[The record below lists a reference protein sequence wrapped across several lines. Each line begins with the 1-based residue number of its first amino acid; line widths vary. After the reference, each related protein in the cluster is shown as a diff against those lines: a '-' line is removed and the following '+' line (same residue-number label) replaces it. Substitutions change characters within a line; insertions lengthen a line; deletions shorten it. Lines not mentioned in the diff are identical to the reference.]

1 MLAHEINLGDGDKY
15 NEQTTPRG
23 YAWRVEQAL
32 DAASRDEFQNIIMAR
47 NNGKD
52 VNVC

>member
-32 DAASRDEFQNIIMAR
+32 DAVSRDEFQKSLWQETMVR
-47 NNGKD
+47 M
-52 VNVC
+52 